1 MYKSRS
7 PWSSTNIR
15 YGRILDIQ
23 KKRYLVRDPL
33 DELVTIPQQ
42 FDKRPDLYS
51 FEVYGTAKY
60 WWIFA
65 QRNPD
70 LIEDPIN
77 DFTVGKQ
84 IYVPQRKN
92 IDKMK

>member
-1 MYKSRS
+1 MHGK
-7 PWSSTNIR
+7 
-15 YGRILDIQ
+15 ILDIQ
-23 KKRYLVRDPL
+23 KKRRLLRDPL
-33 DELVTIPQQ
+33 DEYVAIPQQ
-42 FDKRPDLYS
+42 FDKRPDLFS
-51 FEVYGTAKY
+51 FEKYGTAKY

-77 DFTVGKQ
+77 DFTVGKK
-84 IYVPQRKN
+84 IYVPSRSN

>member
-1 MYKSRS
+1 MYKSHS

-33 DELVTIPQQ
+33 DEFVTIPQQ

-65 QRNPD
+65 HRNSD
-70 LIEDPIN
+70 IIIDPIN
-77 DFTVGKQ
+77 DFTAGKV
-84 IYVPQRKN
+84 IRVPRREN